1 MWWMALCYRSD
12 CYTDQVYRAFLGG
25 VLALAAAACGG
36 GNGAGPFVGP
46 SPGEPTFAVI
56 VGAGDIAECGPGTGA
71 EATAAL
77 LDGIPGI
84 VFTAGDNAYPHGT
97 MDDFMRCYE
106 PTWGRH
112 RHRTRPAPGNHD
124 YQHAGAADYFRYFG
138 PAAGPPGLG
147 YYSFQAGP
155 WRVVS
160 LNSNIDVSATSEQL
174 RWLRAEIGTDT
185 TCTAAIFH
193 HPPFSSGP
201 NGDQLYMRELWRELY
216 MLNVDVVIAGHDHF
230 YERFAPQDQ
239 NGRLDPARGVRLFV
253 VGSGGARLSQAV
265 RIRTN
270 SDIRASAFG
279 VLKLTLRT
287 GAYDWEFVS
296 VSQTAR
302 DTGTATCH

>member
-1 MWWMALCYRSD
+1 
-12 CYTDQVYRAFLGG
+12 
-25 VLALAAAACGG
+25 
-36 GNGAGPFVGP
+36 
-46 SPGEPTFAVI
+46 
-56 VGAGDIAECGPGTGA
+56 
-71 EATAAL
+71 
-77 LDGIPGI
+77 
-84 VFTAGDNAYPHGT
+84 

-106 PTWGRH
+106 PTWGRY
-112 RHRTRPAPGNHD
+112 RNRTRPAPGNHE
-124 YQHAGAADYFRYFG
+124 YEHPGAADYFQYFG
-138 PAAGPPGLG
+138 RAAGPPGLG

-160 LNSNIDVSATSEQL
+160 LNSNIDVSPTSEQV
-174 RWLRAEIGTDT
+174 RWLRAEIGADT

-201 NGDQLYMRELWRELY
+201 NGDQLYMRDLWRELY
-216 MLNVDVVIAGHDHF
+216 MLNVDVVITGHDHF
-230 YERFAPQDQ
+230 YERFAPQDH

-296 VSQTAR
+296 VGQTAR